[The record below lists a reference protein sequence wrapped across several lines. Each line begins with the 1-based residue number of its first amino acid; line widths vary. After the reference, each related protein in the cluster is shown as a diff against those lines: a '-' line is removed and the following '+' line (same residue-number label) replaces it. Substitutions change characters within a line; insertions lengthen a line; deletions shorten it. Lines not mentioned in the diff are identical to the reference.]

1 MGNKR
6 LLAVGLGL
14 VIGLAGLGVA
24 FAQSPVPGATGPTGT
39 HSGQRIAA
47 KLAKVS
53 GQTVAQVEALK
64 AKDGTWPA
72 VAKALGL
79 TPARFHGKFGRQRI
93 AAKLA
98 KASGQTVVQVE
109 ALKAKDG
116 TWRTVVKDLG
126 LTPAQIWGQTTQLP
140 TPAN

>member
-39 HSGQRIAA
+39 HSG
-47 KLAKVS
+47 
-53 GQTVAQVEALK
+53 
-64 AKDGTWPA
+64 
-72 VAKALGL
+72 
-79 TPARFHGKFGRQRI
+79 QRI